1 MSMPSGYN
9 SSSPLTLEFP
19 QSLAVY
25 DDYAAAQ
32 KAVDFLADN
41 KFPVEHCL
49 IVGTDLKRI
58 ERITGRLT
66 TGRVALGGVLSGL
79 WIGLFVGLIFALF
92 TSEPLATLLG
102 AVGIGVVFGVVAA
115 LTGYAMTRGQRDFS
129 SVTQVVATK
138 YEVLVEHK
146 SAAQARELLAQLP
159 GLGPTRSP
167 DSGQPSAVGSE
178 QKRYCA
184 SCDSLPWSMV
194 VTAPSRSMPRAGSN
208 GGGMTPRQNTTSSA
222 GSGSP
227 MGPNPTSWPKGCA
240 RSRGSGTAASPLV
253 VSPGSSLSTPAC
265 GACAKLTRSE
275 SGQGNTRCESWT
287 RPSSCPKT

>member
-92 TSEPLATLLG
+92 AAEPFATLLG

-115 LTGYAMTRGQRDFS
+115 LIGYAMTRGQRDFS

-159 GLGPTRSP
+159 GAQTDPF
-167 DSGQPSAVGSE
+167 A
-178 QKRYCA
+178 
-184 SCDSLPWSMV
+184 
-194 VTAPSRSMPRAGSN
+194 
-208 GGGMTPRQNTTSSA
+208 
-222 GSGSP
+222 
-227 MGPNPTSWPKGCA
+227 
-240 RSRGSGTAASPLV
+240 
-253 VSPGSSLSTPAC
+253 
-265 GACAKLTRSE
+265 
-275 SGQGNTRCESWT
+275 
-287 RPSSCPKT
+287 